1 MVQAYTSFE
10 QLKNLII
17 AYRAAKGARVALPGG
32 KQGLTD
38 RPASVPLTDFD
49 NFLLGAVTKL
59 LATGTTYPYLSIK
72 SRLQAGKQ
80 KYNGSLDAL
89 NTIIAEE
96 GIGALYRGIAPK
108 LVQSMLTA
116 AFLFASKERFY
127 LLAKAAIRT
136 TAKAVPAAA

>member
-1 MVQAYTSFE
+1 M
-10 QLKNLII
+10 II
-17 AYRAAKGARVALPGG
+17 AYRAAKGARVALPDG
-32 KQGLTD
+32 KQGLAS
-38 RPASVPLTDFD
+38 RPANVPLSDID
-49 NFLLGAVTKL
+49 NFLLGAFTKL
-59 LATGTTYPYLSIK
+59 LATGFSFPYVSLKI
-72 SRLQAGKQ
+72 RLQAGKQ

-89 NTIIAEE
+89 NTIISEE

-108 LVQSMLTA
+108 LIQSMLTA